1 MWLSFIA
8 KIFGLLVLSV
18 MSGITLAADTEKT
31 DIAFLLRGYNDT
43 TLYPTLESFR
53 PEAALALAGLSE
65 LSFGKAST
73 FEIFDGGVDVNG
85 ADYYSSEIDIE
96 AIDAALSGWVGEPW
110 SYYLERDKDTG
121 LILVDP
127 ADEEVAVLQSL
138 RAWLLENRIGAISGW
153 QGSARDVYIDP
164 SNAQRYASV
173 NHGLV

>member
-18 MSGITLAADTEKT
+18 MSGITLAADIEKT

-73 FEIFDGGVDVNG
+73 FEIFDGGVDVKG

-96 AIDAALSGWVGEPW
+96 AIDAALSG
-110 SYYLERDKDTG
+110 
-121 LILVDP
+121 
-127 ADEEVAVLQSL
+127 
-138 RAWLLENRIGAISGW
+138 
-153 QGSARDVYIDP
+153 
-164 SNAQRYASV
+164 
-173 NHGLV
+173 